1 VLGLLPVILIKKG
14 MSYIVTLVNLGN
26 LMSKTLYIDREV
38 GAGKRGG
45 WGRLGNDSRKREKA

>member
-1 VLGLLPVILIKKG
+1 MLGLLPVILIKKG

-38 GAGKRGG
+38 GMRERGG
-45 WGRLGNDSRKREKA
+45 WGRLGNDSRKLEKY